1 MKVIVLQE
9 NLLPKMA
16 TVGRVASAK
25 SALPVLENI
34 LLSAEKG
41 KLTLSAT
48 DLETGITTTVGAK
61 VEKTG
66 ALTVPARLLVGLIS
80 NLPPGKITLSSEKE
94 ILKVEAEGISSK
106 INGLSAEEFPTFGLG
121 GRELFTIKAGEL
133 KKAIDQV
140 SFAAAQDE
148 SRPILTG
155 ILLRLVEKELAL
167 TGVDGFRL
175 AEKKLMVRRAHHPEQ
190 SRRKVSVPAKSGPA
204 SKGFA
209 LVIPARGLMEVGRL
223 IAGGEVKILVPEP
236 TQLLFK
242 TEEFSVFTQSLEGE
256 FPDYEQ
262 IIPANFESKLS
273 FEKEELA
280 KAVQL
285 TSVFS
290 DKGASVIKL
299 SFNLTKKLME
309 ISSQEVEL
317 GEVKIEVGIRGE
329 GKAAEIAFNNHYLA
343 DALNALDSGEV
354 ELSLSSSLDPAL
366 FRSPSDPSY
375 LHVVMPVRL
384 QG

>member
-1 MKVIVLQE
+1 MKATVLQE
-9 NLLPKMA
+9 NLLPKVA
-16 TVGRVASAK
+16 TVARVASAK
-25 SALPVLENI
+25 SALPVLENV

-41 KLTLSAT
+41 KLTLAAT
-48 DLETGITTTVGAK
+48 DLETGITTAVGAK

-66 ALTVPARLLVGLIS
+66 ALTVPARLLVGLIG
-80 NLPPGKITLSSEKE
+80 NLPPGKVTLSAEKE
-94 ILKVEAEGISSK
+94 ILKVEAEGVSSK
-106 INGLSAEEFPTFGLG
+106 INGLSAEEFPTFSLRGK
-121 GRELFTIKAGEL
+121 ELFTIRASEL

-155 ILLRLVEKELAL
+155 VLFRLTEKELVLA
-167 TGVDGFRL
+167 GVDGFRL
-175 AEKKLMVRRAHHPEQ
+175 AEKRL
-190 SRRKVSVPAKSGPA
+190 KVSTL
-204 SKGFA
+204 SKLGLTSKEHA

-223 IAGGEVKILVPEP
+223 VTGGEVEILVPGP

-242 TEEFSVFTQSLEGE
+242 TEDFSVFTQSLEGE

-262 IIPANFESKLS
+262 IIPANFGSKLG
-273 FEKEELA
+273 FEREELV

-299 SFNLTKKLME
+299 SFNLVKGLME
-309 ISSQEVEL
+309 VSSQEAEL
-317 GEVKIEVGIRGE
+317 GEVKIEIGIKGE
-329 GKAAEIAFNNHYLA
+329 GKTGEIAFNSRYLA
-343 DALNALDSGEV
+343 DALNALDSEEV
-354 ELSLSSSLDPAL
+354 ELSLNSLLDPAL

-375 LHVVMPVRL
+375 LHVIMPVRL

>member
-1 MKVIVLQE
+1 MKTTVLQE
-9 NLLPKMA
+9 NLFPKVT
-16 TVGRVASAK
+16 TVARVASAK

-48 DLETGITTTVGAK
+48 DLETGITTVVGAK
-61 VEKTG
+61 TEEVG

-80 NLPPGKITLSSEKE
+80 NLPPGKVTLTAEKE
-94 ILKVEAEGISSK
+94 ILSIEAEGVSSK
-106 INGLSAEEFPTFGLG
+106 INGLSAEEFPTFTVEGK
-121 GRELFTIKAGEL
+121 ELFAIKATEL
-133 KKAIDQV
+133 KRAIDQV

-155 ILLRLVEKELAL
+155 ILLHLSGGELVL

-175 AEKKLMVRRAHHPEQ
+175 AEKKL
-190 SRRKVSVPAKSGPA
+190 KVSVLEKPEAAELS
-204 SKGFA
+204 
-209 LVIPARGLMEVGRL
+209 LVIPARGLAEVARL
-223 IAGGEVKILVPEP
+223 IGGGEVRVLIPEP
-236 TQLLFK
+236 AQLLFK

-262 IIPANFESKLS
+262 IIPTNFETKLI

-290 DKGASVIKL
+290 DRGTSVIKL
-299 SFNLTKKLME
+299 SYNPAKKSMKV
-309 ISSQEVEL
+309 SAQEAEL
-317 GEVKIEVGIRGE
+317 GEVRIDVGIRGE
-329 GKAAEIAFNNHYLA
+329 GKADEIACNSRYLS
-343 DALNALDSGEV
+343 DCLNALDSGEV
-354 ELSLSSSLDPAL
+354 ELSLNSALDPAL
-366 FRSPSDPSY
+366 FRLPSDASY

>member
-1 MKVIVLQE
+1 MKVTVLQE

-66 ALTVPARLLVGLIS
+66 TLTVPARLLVGLIS

-121 GRELFTIKAGEL
+121 GRELFTMKAGEL

-155 ILLRLVEKELAL
+155 VLLRLVGKELAL

-175 AEKKLMVRRAHHPEQ
+175 AEKKL
-190 SRRKVSVPAKSGPA
+190 KVSVPAKSEPV

-209 LVIPARGLMEVGRL
+209 LIIPARGLMEVGRL

-299 SFNLTKKLME
+299 SFNPTKKLME

-329 GKAAEIAFNNHYLA
+329 GKAAEIAFNSRYLA

-366 FRSPSDPSY
+366 FHSPSDPSY